1 MLGGPSA
8 LTSRTAVVGGGD
20 AKEHHTLLMVLLQR
34 CTPRQAGWVALGTL
48 AQAFYEQEGAKD
60 RARYERLRTLAL
72 QHQDVQAGEMLE
84 TGVIVARA
92 HFEPDAMNSP
102 LFARLTGSGRLVAQ
116 NLFKASRPPP
126 PTYGPA
132 EMPPGHAAS
141 QPGPNVPIGSQHT
154 DRLTGSQR
162 MAISPAVA
170 AARTEAGLDP
180 GAQSYA
186 PTPAAQRGLYD
197 A

>member
-72 QHQDVQAGEMLE
+72 QHQDCLLY
-84 TGVIVARA
+84 T
-92 HFEPDAMNSP
+92 SP
-102 LFARLTGSGRLVAQ
+102 
-116 NLFKASRPPP
+116 
-126 PTYGPA
+126 
-132 EMPPGHAAS
+132 
-141 QPGPNVPIGSQHT
+141 
-154 DRLTGSQR
+154 
-162 MAISPAVA
+162 SP
-170 AARTEAGLDP
+170 RD
-180 GAQSYA
+180 
-186 PTPAAQRGLYD
+186 
-197 A
+197 